1 MTDLIARAFQIA
13 DEAMVSP
20 LEGES
25 IPHGHDHFVPA
36 ADDGSEVSLIAEAG
50 YGFREAV
57 EWMRYDADLVRDA
70 LRYRT
75 LLRWIEAP
83 IGGKVATVVF
93 WSDHGPHEP
102 RAAEL
107 SAEIDTAISQSEG
120 AQR

>member
-1 MTDLIARAFQIA
+1 MADKAIERYDPRTKLSAQVRGQVDAFMHPM
-13 DEAMVSP
+13 E
-20 LEGES
+20 
-25 IPHGHDHFVPA
+25 HG
-36 ADDGSEVSLIAEAG
+36 
-50 YGFREAV
+50 